1 MKYWRPW
8 HVLEEV
14 IKRSRFSTPVNNCQ
28 HFSVQPPSLSSFT
41 TTPTDSVLI
50 MESLYVPL
58 FCLELIAMVKRT
70 VIRRQKLMADKN
82 LYPQT
87 IVRVQIPFETS
98 N

>member
-1 MKYWRPW
+1 M
-8 HVLEEV
+8 EEV
-14 IKRSRFSTPVNNCQ
+14 INVRVSQHLSTITSPRG
-28 HFSVQPPSLSSFT
+28 PPSLSSFT
-41 TTPTDSVLI
+41 TTPRDSVLI

-58 FCLELIAMVKRT
+58 IRLELITVIKWT

-87 IVRVQIPFETS
+87 IVRVQISFETS